1 MPMHVASCWISSQVA
16 MSNAVVRH
24 VTSSTRYIH
33 PDHLGSTNAVTDQSG
48 NLVQLMDYYPYGA
61 TRVSTSSYPT
71 NEKRQ
76 YIGQFTDAQTN
87 LNYLSARYYDS
98 GRGQFVSVEPVILNL
113 GDREQLKK
121 LTQMDQQTLLTNPQ
135 LLNSYAYG
143 RDNPILYKDPTGK
156 FIPEAIVGGGIG
168 GVVGAAIQAG
178 YDFASGKVS
187 SPGTYAGAFTG
198 GATYGAIVGA
208 TDGASLLVT
217 LAAGGASGAVQ
228 SATTQGIALADG
240 SQTSFD
246 ATGLFTD
253 TGIGVIGAGIPG
265 ARISGVTAG
274 RGSYLAVQKQIYSKL
289 GTGSLTPSQIA
300 LPTFSKMVV
309 ATGVQQAPGAAFQG
323 VLANLSSILGR
334 LSAIL
339 STLTPTAPAKKS
351 N

>member
-1 MPMHVASCWISSQVA
+1 M
-16 MSNAVVRH
+16 
-24 VTSSTRYIH
+24 
-33 PDHLGSTNAVTDQSG
+33 
-48 NLVQLMDYYPYGA
+48 
-61 TRVSTSSYPT
+61 
-71 NEKRQ
+71 
-76 YIGQFTDAQTN
+76 
-87 LNYLSARYYDS
+87 
-98 GRGQFVSVEPVILNL
+98 RGQFLTVEPVVLNL

-121 LTQMDQQTLLTNPQ
+121 LTQVDQQILLTNPQ

-168 GVVGAAIQAG
+168 GVVGVAIQAG
-178 YDFASGKVS
+178 SDIASGKVS
-187 SPGTYAGAFTG
+187 SPGAYAGAFTG

-246 ATGLFTD
+246 TTGFFTD
-253 TGIGVIGAGIPG
+253 TGLGVIGAAIPG

-274 RGSYLAVQKQIYSKL
+274 RGSYLAVQKQIYTKL
-289 GTGSLTPSQIA
+289 GTGSIAPSSIA
-300 LPTFSKMVV
+300 LPTIGKMAV

-323 VLANLSSILGR
+323 ALANLSSILGR
-334 LSAIL
+334 LSAVL